1 MPETQPTSESASSN
15 GSTPEQNATVH
26 DLIAIRDERSARAA
40 AEVVD
45 TSAEAANAEAEIA
58 KVDAKITAAEQHAK
72 VAEAKPETSREL
84 SHKALVIRQQKEELS
99 RRIEAAQESG
109 DKDLEDAL
117 KLQYGALAQEG
128 RDNQEAKKSA
138 KSSERLTEKVAE
150 RDRLQKEIGEITV
163 WSGVPS
169 EEHADKAL
177 EFVRVSEEVA
187 GQDKSKPIKA
197 SYSQLRAARDRASE
211 LATVALEEGR
221 TEDAQA
227 LLKEAGRIGTYERRA
242 LEKSDKLEAPAGD
255 SPLDI
260 PIELTPYKGSKY
272 ANGEQGVEPTPDPP
286 EQKPGPGESGDDDP
300 IEIPDWVNTGTPP
313 QVQGEQ
319 PEPNDDDNPDIHVN
333 INNTNNNNNN
343 NVNNVGNTGEDGPDD
358 QVPPIQILPNPI
370 VPGPGDP
377 GGGGGDRVDLP
388 PAEPLPYPENPR
400 DTDHERAAVE
410 RELAT
415 RRLQAA
421 AKEFARANVNR
432 ERIFSG
438 KTNQAEL
445 DRTQQELNAAYEAW
459 AIAMAQYSPEGIE
472 LNNSRE
478 GLALAGEYQQWS
490 ENRLQQ
496 LLALRSLPEANRP
509 ADLEDKITEQQE
521 YQQRLAEWTAEREA
535 RVQELEAGLNAEIN
549 IACSEI
555 DGLVDQY
562 MTEER
567 EQRHP
572 VLSKVNK
579 YFREHPKTRMWIGG
593 ALVVAGVAS
602 AAVGL
607 LPVTAAVITARAA
620 LTGSGI
626 YSAWRGRTQAKADA
640 AMAETQRFAQPG
652 DIEAQTGARVER
664 TRRVRRGK
672 RQAAVAGGVTAGAM
686 MAWGLTHLP
695 PGDPG
700 DPGSHVRRVAS
711 VNEHAAD
718 GSLRPNSGLFTEL
731 SPQQLANS
739 REHWTSL
746 LTPQQVQAIGPE
758 QAAVFDHLTN
768 AAQLKIPTYLNSYLP
783 GLAA

>member
-1 MPETQPTSESASSN
+1 MPETQPTSEPASSN
-15 GSTPEQNATVH
+15 APSAEQQATVH
-26 DLIAIRDERSARAA
+26 DLRAIRDERNARAT
-40 AEVVD
+40 AETTD
-45 TSAEAANAEAEIA
+45 TSAEDIKAEAEIA
-58 KVDAKITAAEQHAK
+58 KVDAQVTAAERHARA
-72 VAEAKPETSREL
+72 AEVKPETSGEL

-99 RRIEAAQESG
+99 KRIEAAQESG

-128 RDNQEAKKSA
+128 RDNQEAKEA
-138 KSSERLTEKVAE
+138 TKSSERLTEKVAE

-187 GQDKSKPIKA
+187 HQDKAEPIKA

-255 SPLDI
+255 SPLDV

-272 ANGEQGVEPTPDPP
+272 ANGEPGVEPTPDPIADPP
-286 EQKPGPGESGDDDP
+286 EPIPIPGEPGEDDP

-313 QVQGEQ
+313 NSEQ
-319 PEPNDDDNPDIHVN
+319 PEPRDDDPDIHVN
-333 INNTNNNNNN
+333 INNNNTNT
-343 NVNNVGNTGEDGPDD
+343 NVNNVGNTGEDDPDH
-358 QVPPIQILPNPI
+358 QVPPAQILPDPI

-377 GGGGGDRVDLP
+377 GGGDGGRVDLP
-388 PAEPLPYPENPR
+388 PAEPLPYPEDPR

-421 AKEFARANVNR
+421 AREFARANVNS

-478 GLALAGEYQQWS
+478 GLALSAEYQQWS

-496 LLALRSLPEANRP
+496 LLAFRSLPEANRP

-521 YQQRLAEWTAEREA
+521 YQQRLAEWVTEREA

-572 VLSKVNK
+572 LLTKVNK
-579 YFREHPKTRMWIGG
+579 YFREHPKARMWMGVGLVAVG
-593 ALVVAGVAS
+593 AAS
-602 AAVGL
+602 AAAGL

-711 VNEHAAD
+711 VNERAAD

-731 SPQQLANS
+731 SPQQLATS

-746 LTPQQVQAIGPE
+746 LTPEQVQAIGPE
-758 QAAVFDHLTN
+758 QASVFDHLTN